1 MAEPRSRESYRIDMT
16 YRVKGL
22 PNFRAFGAVV
32 EGVDLRKQVSEEVV
46 RFIKRDLLKH
56 RLLIFR
62 GQVSRTPRR
71 RDSGVGGVQGNQR
84 LKKG

>member
-1 MAEPRSRESYRIDMT
+1 M
-16 YRVKGL
+16 

-46 RFIKRDLLKH
+46 RYIKRDLLKH

-62 GQVSRTPRR
+62 GQVSRTPRQSLS
-71 RDSGVGGVQGNQR
+71 DVGGVQGNHR
-84 LKKG
+84 LKKS

>member
-1 MAEPRSRESYRIDMT
+1 MSYRVT
-16 YRVKGL
+16 GL

-71 RDSGVGGVQGNQR
+71 RESGVGGVQGNHR
-84 LKKG
+84 LKKS